1 MASLFDPVTDAI
13 TQLKKLTPANLKKLG
28 NQRLSDLITQEALR
42 SKKRVADLQ
51 ERYPSADTRELCQ
64 RLVDSKKHLAQ
75 LTGGISGALGIF
87 SVPPDM
93 LIMAWLELSLTSDI
107 ATLYKVNLKGE
118 RGKQEVLDLFYEMNG
133 IPAYQRES
141 PKVLGKIAG
150 LLAAK
155 LGSETIGRALPLVG
169 APISMYFN
177 SQHIQF
183 VGEQAKRHFEG
194 FGKAHEKTK
203 KASAG

>member
-13 TQLKKLTPANLKKLG
+13 TQLKKLTPGNLKKLG
-28 NQRLSDLITQEALR
+28 NARMSDLINAESQR

-51 ERYPSADTRELCQ
+51 ARYPSADIKELCQ

-93 LIMAWLELSLTSDI
+93 LIMAWLELSLTVDI
-107 ATLYKVNLKGE
+107 ATLYKANLKTE
-118 RGKQEVLDLFYEMNG
+118 RSRQEVLDLFYEMNG
-133 IPAYQRES
+133 IPAFQRES
-141 PKVLGKIAG
+141 PKVLGKVAG

-155 LGSETIGRALPLVG
+155 LGSETIGKALPLIG
-169 APISMYFN
+169 APISAYFN

-203 KASAG
+203 KASNG